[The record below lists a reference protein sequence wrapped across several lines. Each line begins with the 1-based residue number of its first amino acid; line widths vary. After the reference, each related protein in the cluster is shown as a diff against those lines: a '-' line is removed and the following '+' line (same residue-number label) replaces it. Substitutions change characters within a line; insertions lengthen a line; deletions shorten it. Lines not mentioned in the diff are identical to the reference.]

1 MDTNKEML
9 KEEQAL
15 IQKAQAG
22 DSESIEEI
30 IINYKALVRSI
41 ARSKF
46 FLVWGGE
53 SDDLVQEGTIGLLKA
68 IREYRAEKN
77 KSGFAAF
84 AAVCIRS
91 KITDAMRAYSREKHK
106 ALNTATNLLAGENEE
121 EYLADCDVQAT
132 DPLTNYI
139 DEEETEIF
147 YKKIESVLNA
157 RQAQALKLY
166 LDGYSYKEIAE
177 RLNVS
182 SKTVDNMLTTAK
194 DRIKK
199 AKEVFN
205 DNKR

>member
-1 MDTNKEML
+1 MNTNKGIL
-9 KEEQAL
+9 KDEQEL
-15 IQKAQAG
+15 IQKAQGG

-46 FLVWGGE
+46 FLISGGE

-77 KSGFAAF
+77 KGGFAAF

-106 ALNTATNLLAGENEE
+106 PLNTATTLLAGENEE
-121 EYLADCDVQAT
+121 EYLSDCDMQAT
-132 DPLTNYI
+132 DPLSNYI

-147 YKKIESVLNA
+147 YKKIASVLNA
-157 RQAQALKLY
+157 RQAQVLKLY
-166 LDGYSYKEIAE
+166 LEGYSYKEIAE
-177 RLNVS
+177 ALSVS
-182 SKTVDNMLTTAK
+182 NKTVDNMLSTAK
-194 DRIKK
+194 DKIKK
-199 AKEVFN
+199 AKEIFN
-205 DNKR
+205 